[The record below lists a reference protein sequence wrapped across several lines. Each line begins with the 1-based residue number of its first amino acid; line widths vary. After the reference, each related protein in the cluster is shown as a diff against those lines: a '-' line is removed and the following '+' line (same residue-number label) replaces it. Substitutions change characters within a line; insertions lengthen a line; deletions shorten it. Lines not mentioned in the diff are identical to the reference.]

1 MRRLNAARI
10 VDLRSITLAQV
21 SHKGDFRGIGK
32 AYSKLMK
39 WAKQQG
45 LNDQTIN
52 KTITIYHD
60 DLYEVGIENLAQSA
74 SIILDKK
81 CVSSNEINIKEFKP
95 GKCAIRRY
103 ELNSFFEF
111 KDVWAD
117 MKSFVDN
124 HELEFSMAGSFEV
137 YQPKINNKTVVD
149 ICVPLKKN

>member
-60 DLYEVGIENLAQSA
+60 DLYEVGIGNLAQSA

-95 GKCAIRRY
+95 ENA
-103 ELNSFFEF
+103 L
-111 KDVWAD
+111 
-117 MKSFVDN
+117 
-124 HELEFSMAGSFEV
+124 LEDT
-137 YQPKINNKTVVD
+137 N
-149 ICVPLKKN
+149 